1 MRNEDIRVRTE
12 FAHKLNLG
20 KSKDSKFV
28 IYLDSVT
35 SIEKSLTSMKIVI
48 EIPDEVRPE
57 RSIYFVKDSC
67 DAHLLVGETFDGSCF
82 PEHHPPSVYGF
93 YFKDD
98 VHCDEAYSYLNDML
112 EFINSGGS
120 MEDASGVIK
129 APPFG
134 GIYTE

>member
-1 MRNEDIRVRTE
+1 MRKEDIRVRTE

-20 KSKDSKFV
+20 NSKDSKFV

-35 SIEKSLTSMKIVI
+35 SIEKSLTFMKIVI
-48 EIPDEVRPE
+48 EIPDSVQQD
-57 RSIYFVKDSC
+57 RSIYFDKDSC

-98 VHCDEAYSYLNDML
+98 VHCDKAYSYLNGML
-112 EFINSGGS
+112 DFIRNGGS
-120 MEDASGVIK
+120 MEDANRVIK
-129 APPFG
+129 SPPFG
-134 GIYTE
+134 GIYTG